1 MSNFISWIQ
10 NYCWRL
16 IKLHLSDNFKE
27 KCLCGTAWCS
37 QLWWNMPAV
46 PVLGTWSKEFKVIL
60 KYITSSKETLAIWV
74 SVSKNKQKKMVR
86 HCQNLKCLLSILFL
100 PQFVFIFW
108 RKFKILTYFGFW
120 DSVTRRPTLHDSWV
134 LVSPRTLVQ
143 ARKVERGSVVLIM
156 EYK

>member
-16 IKLHLSDNFKE
+16 IKPHLSDNFKE

-74 SVSKNKQKKMVR
+74 SVSKNKQKKWSGIAKILNVFYPFYFYR
-86 HCQNLKCLLSILFL
+86 NLFSFFEGNLKYSLILVFEIVSHVGPHYMTLEFLFHPELLCK
-100 PQFVFIFW
+100 PG
-108 RKFKILTYFGFW
+108 K
-120 DSVTRRPTLHDSWV
+120 
-134 LVSPRTLVQ
+134 
-143 ARKVERGSVVLIM
+143 
-156 EYK
+156 